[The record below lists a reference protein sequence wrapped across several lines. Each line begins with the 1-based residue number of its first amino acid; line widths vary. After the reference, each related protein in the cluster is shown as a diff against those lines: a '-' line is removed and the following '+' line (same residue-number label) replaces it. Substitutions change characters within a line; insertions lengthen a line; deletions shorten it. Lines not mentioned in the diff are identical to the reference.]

1 MTLKTV
7 ARQAPLSM
15 GFSRQEYWSRLPP
28 SGDPDPGIEPASLV
42 SSALASGF
50 FTTSATWEALTT
62 TKYVHL
68 SQMVSI
74 PPSKHIWNVP
84 FLSCSGLEEVR
95 GDAGLGCWQAPTVQA
110 RADDVLGQGCGLGEE
125 GTDSRSILEV
135 DLVWRSDHGG
145 QEVSRVLYLSLN
157 FLASP

>member
-1 MTLKTV
+1 MGCLLRGIPTQGLNLHLLCLLHW
-7 ARQAPLSM
+7 QAGS
-15 GFSRQEYWSRLPP
+15 LP
-28 SGDPDPGIEPASLV
+28 
-42 SSALASGF
+42 
-50 FTTSATWEALTT
+50 TSATWEALTA

-135 DLVWRSDHGG
+135 DLVWRSDHGE

>member
-1 MTLKTV
+1 
-7 ARQAPLSM
+7 
-15 GFSRQEYWSRLPP
+15 
-28 SGDPDPGIEPASLV
+28 
-42 SSALASGF
+42 
-50 FTTSATWEALTT
+50 
-62 TKYVHL
+62 
-68 SQMVSI
+68 MVSI

-135 DLVWRSDHGG
+135 DLVWRSDHGE